1 MRVAYLDST
10 GSLTVGQFAHE
21 WNLGLETVEEVGSL
35 NRLPRIAHGLRKGKF
50 PECEG
55 LVTYVAVLLGAGSYN
70 Y

>member
-1 MRVAYLDST
+1 M
-10 GSLTVGQFAHE
+10 
-21 WNLGLETVEEVGSL
+21 EEVGSP
-35 NRLPRIAHGLRKGKF
+35 NWLPRLACGLHKGKF